1 MCHIPLLELLS
12 KLFLMCLQKNNIKL
26 VINIVNLLL
35 IHLIVV
41 LNSRQRS
48 IDECTSFTPD
58 YSYISIVIIINT
70 IGYSLQLLIFIEKI
84 VYTKHNL
91 LSA

>member
-1 MCHIPLLELLS
+1 
-12 KLFLMCLQKNNIKL
+12 MCLQKNNIKL
-26 VINIVNLLL
+26 VINIVNLLI
-35 IHLIVV
+35 IHLILSIVI

-70 IGYSLQLLIFIEKI
+70 IEYSLQLLIFIEKI

-91 LSA
+91 FSA